1 LALLYVGDTAVI
13 NPAPWYGVDGYDDC
27 DPGYYI
33 VDANNHIVIADTE
46 GTLTKETRDLIV
58 RLRNDADE

>member
-1 LALLYVGDTAVI
+1 VI